1 MEGHRGTLTS
11 QAWLKRAN
19 RLLETRLHN
28 LEAMA
33 VLRGKRLDMEGLWT
47 PLLTLQFHD
56 ILCGTAIHAVFEEAR
71 KTCAA
76 LEAQIDTLWDDLLP
90 KETTEK
96 AASVINLSPY
106 AGLQVISLPQDTVH
120 HPLVQDSGG
129 SRLALCRLQPYAVA
143 DFVPLEAV
151 DSLRLSCS
159 EPYILE
165 NSLIRATLDAKAR
178 LISLWDK
185 TAEREVL
192 SAAGN
197 IWQTFEDRPLVWDAW
212 DIDPFF
218 EDRQDDMLSPCEV
231 EIVEQGPLRIGLRF
245 TRLFGNSRIEQTLR
259 LSTGSRRLDFDCQV
273 DWRERH
279 RLVKVAFP
287 LALHSP
293 SARYHIQWGSLD
305 RPSHENTSWDQA
317 RFEAPAQHW
326 VDMSEGDYGCA
337 LLNDCKY
344 GYDAKHAVLRL
355 TLIKSSTMPDPEAD
369 QGLHRFTYALLPHSG
384 DWRSEVDTRKNLPLA
399 FGL

>member
-1 MEGHRGTLTS
+1 M
-11 QAWLKRAN
+11 
-19 RLLETRLHN
+19 
-28 LEAMA
+28 
-33 VLRGKRLDMEGLWT
+33 
-47 PLLTLQFHD
+47 
-56 ILCGTAIHAVFEEAR
+56 
-71 KTCAA
+71 
-76 LEAQIDTLWDDLLP
+76 
-90 KETTEK
+90 
-96 AASVINLSPY
+96 
-106 AGLQVISLPQDTVH
+106 
-120 HPLVQDSGG
+120 
-129 SRLALCRLQPYAVA
+129 A

-159 EPYILE
+159 ELYVLE

-259 LSTGSRRLDFDCQV
+259 LSTGSRRLDFDCAV

-293 SARYHIQWGSLD
+293 SALSYPVGQS
-305 RPSHENTSWDQA
+305 
-317 RFEAPAQHW
+317 
-326 VDMSEGDYGCA
+326 
-337 LLNDCKY
+337 
-344 GYDAKHAVLRL
+344 
-355 TLIKSSTMPDPEAD
+355 
-369 QGLHRFTYALLPHSG
+369 
-384 DWRSEVDTRKNLPLA
+384 
-399 FGL
+399 